1 MFLVKFRPIEALID
15 GDIFVLALIGL
26 IKPRCF
32 LGELAADGSDVK
44 VCDVFGGHDVS
55 GPFFC

>member
-1 MFLVKFRPIEALID
+1 MKFRPIEALID

-32 LGELAADGSDVK
+32 LGELAADGKDVN
-44 VCDVFGGHDVS
+44 VCDVFGGPDVS